1 MFNRVISAAV
11 NGIESKCVLVEADV
25 SDGLPMFSMVG
36 YLASE
41 VREAQ
46 DRVRTALRN
55 SGYALPPKHITVNLA
70 PGDIRKSG
78 TRFDLPIA
86 AAVMASYG
94 YLPQKSL
101 DGIFFAGELGLDG
114 SVQGIHGILSMV
126 IEARRAGC
134 IACMIPWANRK
145 EGAAVQGIA
154 VYGVR
159 HLRELETHLKAE
171 QRLEKVT
178 INIEEKF
185 QNPVRAK
192 LLDFA
197 DICGQQMGK
206 RAARLLPQGCTIFSS
221 VALREPGNQ

>member
-1 MFNRVISAAV
+1 MISAAV

-94 YLPQKSL
+94 YFRRKVWTVYFLQESW
-101 DGIFFAGELGLDG
+101 GWTEVCRG
-114 SVQGIHGILSMV
+114 STG
-126 IEARRAGC
+126 
-134 IACMIPWANRK
+134 
-145 EGAAVQGIA
+145 
-154 VYGVR
+154 
-159 HLRELETHLKAE
+159 
-171 QRLEKVT
+171 
-178 INIEEKF
+178 F
-185 QNPVRAK
+185 
-192 LLDFA
+192 
-197 DICGQQMGK
+197 
-206 RAARLLPQGCTIFSS
+206 
-221 VALREPGNQ
+221 